1 MFQMFQKDG
10 WEGCIST
17 SPCNIYE
24 KSEKILL
31 RIVVRVVEAVLA
43 AEKGEEGKKMPRLV
57 VTSVYRGSLP
67 LHF

>member
-10 WEGCIST
+10 WEGCSST

-31 RIVVRVVEAVLA
+31 IIVRVVEAVLA
-43 AEKGEEGKKMPRLV
+43 AEKGEEGKKMPRLI

-67 LHF
+67 FHF